1 MTAQSSKSGIELKLK
16 KVALLFQKTANNHE
30 QSTIKPIKIDPK
42 ANLEI
47 IMDTFQN
54 HKSVQKIEVANFHS
68 KSSLKLNSV
77 SELDV
82 RREILFQK
90 IYQKR

>member
-42 ANLEI
+42 ANLESI
-47 IMDTFQN
+47 IDTLQN
-54 HKSVQKIEVANFHS
+54 HKSAQRIEVANFHS

-77 SELDV
+77 RELDV
-82 RREILFQK
+82 KREISFQK